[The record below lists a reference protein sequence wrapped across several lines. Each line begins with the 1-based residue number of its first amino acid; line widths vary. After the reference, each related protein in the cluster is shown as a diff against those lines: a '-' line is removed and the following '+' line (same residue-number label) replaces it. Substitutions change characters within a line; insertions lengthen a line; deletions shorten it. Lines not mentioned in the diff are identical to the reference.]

1 MAIFTN
7 DARDSFE
14 LGTISLIE
22 STYYAW
28 QYEKFEGKCTDIN
41 LLANISNL
49 LGMTLRRNTHTY
61 KWNITVSILH

>member
-1 MAIFTN
+1 MVIFTN
-7 DARDSFE
+7 ETRDSFWAF
-14 LGTISLIE
+14 SLIE
-22 STYYAW
+22 STINVTLW